1 MATARIQ
8 PLPWETPYAVG
19 LALKS
24 QKKKKKKKKEKER
37 HSKHEVLAQMA
48 TEIWTHQT
56 VDEEENRVDS
66 IMQRDVVLE

>member
-24 QKKKKKKKKEKER
+24 QKEKKKKKKKK
-37 HSKHEVLAQMA
+37 KDIQNMKC
-48 TEIWTHQT
+48 
-56 VDEEENRVDS
+56 
-66 IMQRDVVLE
+66 